1 MKSFQ
6 NSPPRTAA
14 ILSWLNWTN
23 RISSRS
29 RIRGRAA
36 RFIYL
41 VYRATATRRCIFRGT
56 RVLLVESL
64 TIATKTLLPLFLRGT
79 KRERQSLEQLT
90 SVSSSLLGCQR
101 ASEVPETGG
110 GWRVQIFYE
119 GRASTWKNRGL
130 LHLLTRHLI
139 GESRKRLDFSTRT
152 ASHVFSSPRLIAFLP
167 LFFTRISDYSMFDNK
182 SFRYLF
188 RERNRFLFTCSS
200 FETCQSLIFILAL
213 FLLLA
218 PLICFF
224 QVIFVFSLLLFPFSS
239 FLSYLEE
246 QTTLVS
252 LCTCT
257 PRDQF
262 LCQIP
267 PPSWFVRKRPPTL
280 RLIGLAIYIL

>member
-1 MKSFQ
+1 M
-6 NSPPRTAA
+6 
-14 ILSWLNWTN
+14 
-23 RISSRS
+23 
-29 RIRGRAA
+29 
-36 RFIYL
+36 
-41 VYRATATRRCIFRGT
+41 YRATATRRCIFRGT

-64 TIATKTLLPLFLRGT
+64 TIATKTLLLPFLRGT
-79 KRERQSLEQLT
+79 RRERQSLEQLT

-139 GESRKRLDFSTRT
+139 GESRKRLDFSTHM
-152 ASHVFSSPRLIAFLP
+152 ASHVSSSSWLDARFRRAFP
-167 LFFTRISDYSMFDNK
+167 PPFFTRISDYSMFDNK

-188 RERNRFLFTCSS
+188 RERNHFLFTCSS
-200 FETCQSLIFILAL
+200 FETCQSLIFTLAL

-239 FLSYLEE
+239 FLLSYP
-246 QTTLVS
+246 TWKNRPRSLV
-252 LCTCT
+252 CA
-257 PRDQF
+257 P
-262 LCQIP
+262 
-267 PPSWFVRKRPPTL
+267 VR
-280 RLIGLAIYIL
+280 LAINSYVRFLPHPDLFEKDLQLCDWLA